1 MKQLTAQDLYGGMVA
16 LATPMRADGSIHY
29 EQWDALIQW
38 HLRSGTRALIVAGTT
53 GESAMLSTDEF
64 KQLIERAA
72 KLCSGT
78 ETAIIAGTGAIQP
91 DKSIELTHIAAD
103 SGAQAALVVTPYYIR
118 IGQQALITHY
128 RHIADAASI
137 PLILYNVPS
146 RTTLDLT
153 ASTSLKLAQHEN
165 IIGIKEAKP
174 DMQRI
179 QKLATHGAD
188 EFVVLSGDDDTFLN
202 AMQVGARGVI
212 SVASNVRPQAIN
224 RICHTQLLGDAPAAD
239 KLNQELAHLYQLLFV
254 EPNPIPVKWLLH
266 QAGIIDNGI
275 RAPLQWLDEPKI
287 SWKNELNK
295 IKQEYQ

>member
-1 MKQLTAQDLYGGMVA
+1 MKQLTAQDLYGSMVA
-16 LATPMRADGSIHY
+16 LATPMRTDGSIHY
-29 EQWDALIQW
+29 PQWDALIRW

-64 KQLIERAA
+64 TQLIQRAVDICA
-72 KLCSGT
+72 GT
-78 ETAIIAGTGAIQP
+78 ETHVIAGTGAIEP
-91 DKSIELTHIAAD
+91 DKSIMLTQLAAQH
-103 SGAQAALVVTPYYIR
+103 GAQAALVVTPYYIR

-128 RHIADAASI
+128 QRIADTASI

-146 RTTLDLT
+146 RTTLDLA
-153 ASTSLKLAQHEN
+153 ASTSLKLAEHDN

-174 DMQRI
+174 DMQRVK
-179 QKLATHGAD
+179 KLAAGGTDG
-188 EFVVLSGDDDTFLN
+188 FVVLSGDDETFLQ
-202 AMQVGARGVI
+202 AMQSGARGVI
-212 SVASNVRPQAIN
+212 SVAANVRPQMIN
-224 RICHTQLLGDAPAAD
+224 RICHAQLLGDAPTAD
-239 KLNQELAHLYQLLFV
+239 GLDRELAHLYQLLFI

-266 QAGIIDNGI
+266 RAGIIDDGI